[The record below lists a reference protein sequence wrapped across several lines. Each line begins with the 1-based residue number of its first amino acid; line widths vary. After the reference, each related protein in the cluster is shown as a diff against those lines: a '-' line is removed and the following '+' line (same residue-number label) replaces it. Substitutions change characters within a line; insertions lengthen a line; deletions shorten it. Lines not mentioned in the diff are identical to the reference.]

1 MVNCWW
7 VEVSKTVC
15 LLRGAYR
22 ILAVVAPHRSLV
34 DQHENHDGNE
44 SNKRMC
50 STNWL
55 MVVYNKPM
63 SRCLSLLF
71 AFTLVEWM
79 DGWMDVR
86 TTLGMILAL
95 TAKACLAAALMVL
108 AEIIVIWRAVSGLW
122 KDLGSVHIRAIA
134 AARHCVEAVA
144 VHKSLSVQR
153 PALSSSSSSS
163 SSQRMANRECSAAS
177 GQ

>member
-108 AEIIVIWRAVSGLW
+108 AEIIVI
-122 KDLGSVHIRAIA
+122 
-134 AARHCVEAVA
+134 
-144 VHKSLSVQR
+144 
-153 PALSSSSSSS
+153 
-163 SSQRMANRECSAAS
+163 
-177 GQ
+177 